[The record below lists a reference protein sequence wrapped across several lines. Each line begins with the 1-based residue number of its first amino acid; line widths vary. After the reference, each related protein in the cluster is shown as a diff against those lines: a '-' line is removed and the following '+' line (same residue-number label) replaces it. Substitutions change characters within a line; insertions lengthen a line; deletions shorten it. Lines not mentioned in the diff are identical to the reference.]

1 MNTTFLLEPG
11 ELARV
16 PFAALL
22 IEALNLRAS
31 GALRVEHD
39 GGTSRI
45 FIREGIPVG
54 SQSFAGFKP
63 LGQIFLS
70 QGRIDLTTLNESL
83 AGMAATGRPQG
94 QILVEMGAVD
104 QAEVDAALTEQQEQY
119 LSRIASLESGTFH
132 FDGAK
137 PPPEWTRSIRIRPLR
152 VIVQALEKPQASALV
167 ASALQLAAVGPLSR
181 GVGEELYRVLRDL
194 EVDLCVPLIQNR
206 NILGLVGLGRRLTGA
221 PMAEADRELLATLAG
236 LSANALQNSHLY
248 VLAIFDGLT
257 RVFNHRYFMRRLR
270 EEFQRAK
277 RYVEPLSLLM
287 VDIDHFKKY
296 NDTHGHLR
304 GDRVLADLAELVMA
318 SLRRDVDI
326 VARYGG
332 EEFAC
337 ILPETDGA
345 AAFEAAERIRRR
357 VESWS
362 AERDGSAGEPPLT
375 ISVGVSTFASDWP
388 GSAEELIEQA
398 DRALYTAKRGGR
410 HRVETARRGAPS

>member
-1 MNTTFLLEPG
+1 MTALVWT
-11 ELARV
+11 LAIL
-16 PFAALL
+16 AALVVAGL
-22 IEALNLRAS
+22 AVVLVQQRRTLADLKQRIEAPPRPAPVEPDARDLDQKAFNLFALYQANKILNLSYDPEVQCKIIVDMFMEVIGAS
-31 GALRVEHD
+31 ACYLLLFDE
-39 GGTSRI
+39 
-45 FIREGIPVG
+45 
-54 SQSFAGFKP
+54 A
-63 LGQIFLS
+63 
-70 QGRIDLTTLNESL
+70 
-83 AGMAATGRPQG
+83 
-94 QILVEMGAVD
+94 
-104 QAEVDAALTEQQEQY
+104 AEVLSLRALKGRE
-119 LSRIASLESGTFH
+119 ASSFLVRL
-132 FDGAK
+132 
-137 PPPEWTRSIRIRPLR
+137 PPETRDELLRIKEPFR
-152 VIVQALEKPQASALV
+152 
-167 ASALQLAAVGPLSR
+167 LQQWAVGPLSR

-410 HRVETARRGAPS
+410 NRVETARRGAPS